1 MTDQNSDS
9 GGYLRGHGNPITA
22 RVSLGKAF
30 LATIADDFVRHGKEA
45 IELLRKERPHDYVKL
60 VAALLPKEFPSAQAT
75 LEDMPD
81 DEFDRVF
88 NAVRSLVAAADAAD
102 DDAGIGA
109 SKETD
114 GS

>member
-1 MTDQNSDS
+1 MTDHNSDNS
-9 GGYLRGHGNPITA
+9 YPFCGHRDPVAA

-30 LATIADDFVRHGKEA
+30 LATLADDFGRHGQSA

-60 VAALLPKEFPSAQAT
+60 VAALLPKEFPSAQAA

-88 NAVRSLVAAADAAD
+88 NAVRSLVAAADAAED
-102 DDAGIGA
+102 GAGLVPPKQEDA
-109 SKETD
+109 S
-114 GS
+114 